1 MEKLEELEWYVGD
14 FALDCALGNNYEK
27 SIGNIIKIPYT
38 IKDDLCYFYNIETN
52 EYIKLPIKYGDKYP
66 FSTGLDKNSERII
79 DREYAFYL
87 QKCIRIDLKKEI
99 EIINDIRNNK
109 QDEWRKLKIIHDSWI
124 PYSLSDKDYIPTK
137 SEKEYNQFIY
147 RKKYNDETSNRE
159 YIWKLVPFVINQ
171 EDANSKYGF
180 KTIMIPIA
188 FSYKGYANFTY
199 LKKWKK
205 SYLPTQKDNSRPS
218 VYYREIISYP
228 DVLGLTNDMEESKDI
243 SNEEVIEWFSNT
255 DLEKITKLVE
265 NVEEIKRLNANYEES
280 KIIYPIKELFI
291 NNDSIIDIIN
301 QINII
306 LKENQLAT
314 ITIENYIKKELK
326 NNNKLEL
333 NDKQIK
339 LLSIISTR
347 DLIDKVKNI
356 KILDD
361 NIAIIQYNDY
371 YPDFITKIEGFYNT
385 NSYNF
390 IKINYEEQQQ
400 LSRYYTNESYDKYNK
415 LLEKMLNTLL
425 KKLKIDNDVYI
436 KELSNN
442 IFIPYASFYLNKKL
456 LDLYKAKRE
465 EEDISIDF
473 IYIEPREYEE
483 PIIKKGTITQYG
495 KTDDFLIE
503 ERNIEILN
511 IQKEEKNKVKIKN

>member
-1 MEKLEELEWYVGD
+1 MENLEELEWYVGD
-14 FALDCALGNNYEK
+14 FTLDCALGNKYEK
-27 SIGNIIKIPYT
+27 SIENVIYIPYT
-38 IKDDLCYFYNIETN
+38 IKDDLCYFYNKETN
-52 EYIKLPIKYGDKYP
+52 EYIKLPIKLGNKYP
-66 FSTGLDKNSERII
+66 FSTGLDKNSGKETY
-79 DREYAFYL
+79 REYAFYL
-87 QKCIRIDLKKEI
+87 QKYIRIDLKKEI

-109 QDEWRKLKIIHDSWI
+109 QDEWRKLKITHDSWI
-124 PYSLSDKDYIPTK
+124 PYSLSNTEYTPTK

-147 RKKYNDETSNRE
+147 HEKYDDETSNRE

-171 EDANSKYGF
+171 KDDNSKYGF
-180 KTIMIPIA
+180 KTIMIPIS
-188 FSYKGYANFTY
+188 FSYRGYEDFTY
-199 LKKWKK
+199 LRKWKA
-205 SYLPTQKDNSRPS
+205 SYLPTQKGNSKPI
-218 VYYREIISYP
+218 YYNKVRKYP

-243 SNEEVIEWFSNT
+243 SNEEALEWFSKTNL
-255 DLEKITKLVE
+255 D
-265 NVEEIKRLNANYEES
+265 EIKRQIEEINERKKENISYEEYKTNLS
-280 KIIYPIKELFI
+280 IKEIFT

-314 ITIENYIKKELK
+314 IAINNYIKEELK

-333 NDKQIK
+333 SDKQTK

-347 DLIDKVKNI
+347 NLIDTVKDI
-356 KILDD
+356 KMLDD

-385 NSYNF
+385 NNYEF
-390 IKINYEEQQQ
+390 IKINYEEQ
-400 LSRYYTNESYDKYNK
+400 LLLPDYFTSESYDKYNK

-425 KKLKIDNDVYI
+425 KKLKIDNKVYI
-436 KELSNN
+436 EELSNN

-456 LDLYKAKRE
+456 IDLYKAKRE

-473 IYIEPREYEE
+473 IYIEPRKYKE

-503 ERNIEILN
+503 EKNIEVLN
-511 IQKEEKNKVKIKN
+511 IQREEKNKVKIKK